1 MCEMNSTIS
10 LFAISLLMLVA
21 VLACAILTGFAPY
34 GSPAEV
40 IKTFYSACNSGNYS
54 VAERLLVPEAD
65 LVLNRHIGAVGGG
78 LREICDEETKQRHLQ
93 KVAILHQEVRGD
105 IAQVRYM
112 LYYADG
118 SAIEDSQGLVVKHW
132 VWKISP

>member
-1 MCEMNSTIS
+1 MNGTIW
-10 LFAISLLMLVA
+10 LFAFSLSMLVA
-21 VLACAILTGFAPY
+21 VLAFAILTGFAPY

-40 IKTFYSACNSGNYS
+40 IKTFFSACNSGHYS
-54 VAERLLVPEAD
+54 VAERLLVPEVNR
-65 LVLNRHIGAVGGG
+65 VLTRHIGAVGGG
-78 LREICDEETKQRHLQ
+78 VREICDEETKQGRLQ
-93 KVAILHQEVRGD
+93 KVEVLHQEVRGD
-105 IAQVRYM
+105 VAQVRYM